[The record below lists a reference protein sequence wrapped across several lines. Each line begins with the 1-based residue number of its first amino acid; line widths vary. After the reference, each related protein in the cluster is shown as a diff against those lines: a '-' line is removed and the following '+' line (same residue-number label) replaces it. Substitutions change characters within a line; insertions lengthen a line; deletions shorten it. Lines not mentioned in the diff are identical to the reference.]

1 MSARSAGL
9 RLKGT
14 PNDLTE
20 SKSDPPLATDAP
32 ALVDSL
38 RPLGPTGD
46 PTRRRPEPPIGA
58 SNPLAGRRSCA
69 GCASPI
75 NDTAALI
82 LCWGCGRPLCR
93 VCYWSR
99 VPGAALHRCPS
110 CVGRE
115 STPERS
121 TISGGRVTP
130 SASRVSYGSGRIR

>member
-9 RLKGT
+9 RPKGAS
-14 PNDLTE
+14 NDLSESERSPVTE
-20 SKSDPPLATDAP
+20 SPTLPSTNQ
-32 ALVDSL
+32 
-38 RPLGPTGD
+38 PLGPMGD
-46 PTRRRPEPPIGA
+46 QRRRRPEPPIGI

-75 NDTAALI
+75 NDTTALI

-115 STPERS
+115 SSPERL
-121 TISGGRVTP
+121 TISGGQATP